1 MNNIRQVRE
10 MGVRPKREKKTEEP
24 HKTAK
29 QATVPGPKS
38 KLKLPSIKM
47 NWKLPERM
55 KGMAKRGKEDPGERK
70 GSTGFK
76 KSPKEYLSL
85 IKEANPVKS
94 VGMKLFLIFF
104 ITIMIAVVS
113 LGTISYATARNTIEQ
128 NAALAY
134 QQTVNQTS
142 EKLDI
147 ILERFL
153 DTSTQIFFDTEIADL
168 LRKVN
173 NPDASSYDAFM
184 ATDSVTKKLTNVA
197 FNNKAID
204 SIYLYPED
212 PNGVIMGT
220 GNKKDVRKEPWFNE
234 MLQNTGVRWL
244 PTEVSSSGIKTYRLV
259 RSMNDLSVL
268 GSKYVL
274 VMELKLSSLEEQLEG
289 LNLGDGGAIHLV
301 TKEGIPVGSSQKD
314 LVGNGQTLDYIKD
327 LKDPQGSNMV
337 SVNFNGM
344 DQEVL
349 SVHTTLGTSQWILNG
364 IVPVSALLQSTKGIL
379 ILTWVFVVAAAI
391 VAMLLGW
398 WMVRM
403 IGQPLK
409 RMKDLMNEGAKGNL
423 GVRTDYRS
431 RDEIGQ
437 LSTSFNE
444 MMEQITGLVQQT
456 NSTAKDVLL
465 TASELSDAS
474 KKTAVSA
481 REIAVATE
489 EIANGASSLATEAE
503 RGNTLTDN
511 ITRQME
517 SVIAHNNEM
526 GEAARDVGRSSE
538 TGSEQ
543 LKQLMS
549 KTKVTEETT
558 RSLVAKVD
566 KLKGTTSTVFQV
578 LDALQNITKQTNILS
593 LNATIEAARAG
604 AAGRGFM
611 VVADEIRQLADQSRQ
626 SIIMAGGIVDN
637 IVTEMN
643 ETVEALTEAYP
654 LFRQQ
659 IEAVE
664 ETSEIFQSVQQQM
677 KDFISSLTAV
687 TGSIE
692 ELNQSQ
698 EVLSDAMGNVSAVA
712 EQSSATS
719 EEVASLSSE
728 QENVA
733 NQLVQLSE
741 KLENVSGSLQQTLS
755 NFRI

>member
-1 MNNIRQVRE
+1 M
-10 MGVRPKREKKTEEP
+10 
-24 HKTAK
+24 
-29 QATVPGPKS
+29 
-38 KLKLPSIKM
+38 
-47 NWKLPERM
+47 
-55 KGMAKRGKEDPGERK
+55 RK
-70 GSTGFK
+70 GSGTDFE
-76 KSPKEYLSL
+76 KSPKNYISL
-85 IKEANPVKS
+85 IKQANPVKS

-168 LRKVN
+168 LRTIS
-173 NPDASSYDAFM
+173 NPDISSYDAFM
-184 ATDSVTKKLTNVA
+184 AIDSVTKKLTNVA
-197 FNNKAID
+197 FNNKAIE

-220 GNKKDVRKEPWFNE
+220 GNKKDVRSEPWFAE

-268 GSKYVL
+268 GAKYVL
-274 VMELKLSSLEEQLEG
+274 VMDLKLSSLEEQLEG
-289 LNLGDGGAIHLV
+289 LDLGDGGAIHLV
-301 TKEGIPVGSSQKD
+301 TKDGIPVASNQQDMVGS
-314 LVGNGQTLDYIKD
+314 GQTLDYVKE
-327 LKDPQGSNMV
+327 LKEPQGSNTV
-337 SVNFNGM
+337 RVDLNGK

-379 ILTWVFVVAAAI
+379 ILTWVFVIAAAI
-391 VAMLLGW
+391 VAVLLGW
-398 WMVRM
+398 LMVRM
-403 IGQPLK
+403 IGRPLK

-444 MMEQITGLVQQT
+444 MMEQITELVQQT

-474 KKTAVSA
+474 KKTAISA

-503 RGNTLTDN
+503 RGSTLTDN
-511 ITRQME
+511 ITRQMKI
-517 SVIAHNNEM
+517 VIASNSQM
-526 GEAARDVGRSSE
+526 GEAAREVGRSSE

-543 LKQLMS
+543 LKQLMG

-558 RSLVAKVD
+558 RSLVAKMD
-566 KLKGTTSTVFQV
+566 KLKGTTSTVFKM
-578 LDALQNITKQTNILS
+578 LDAMQNITKQTNILS

-626 SIIMAGGIVDN
+626 AIIMASGIINN

-643 ETVEALTEAYP
+643 ETVEALTDAYP

-677 KDFISSLTAV
+677 EDFISSLTAV

-733 NQLVQLSE
+733 SQLVQLSE